1 MIAVNYW
8 SKSMTIC
15 IRRCY
20 VATGFETYKQV
31 NNLCKSEHLLVGV
44 FSCKRSERKRKENFE
59 VPDSSLVGCGTVP
72 TGRRRLSK
80 GEYWLYI
87 EGRAVVL

>member
-1 MIAVNYW
+1 MIAVNYC

-20 VATGFETYKQV
+20 VATDFQTKKKI
-31 NNLCKSEHLLVGV
+31 NICCKSDHISVGV
-44 FSCKRSERKRKENFE
+44 FSCKRSESKWKVNFE
-59 VPDSSLVGCGTVP
+59 VLDSRLEGCGTAS
-72 TGRRRLSK
+72 TGKRRLSK

-87 EGRAVVL
+87 EGRAVVV